1 MKKRVSTV
9 AAAVSALSLAGFSL
23 SSFAQDAG
31 QDQAEEKVTIKQVM
45 KEAHKDGLLAKV
57 LKDEASPEE
66 KLKLLDLYVS
76 MAEAKPPQGDE
87 KVWKERTSDIVVK
100 VARVVVERE
109 GAATDL
115 KKSTDCA
122 ACHKEFKPPAK

>member
-1 MKKRVSTV
+1 MKKRLSTV
-9 AAAVSALSLAGFSL
+9 AAVFSGLSLAGVSL
-23 SSFAQDAG
+23 SSVAQDAG
-31 QDQAEEKVTIKQVM
+31 QGQAEEKVTIKQVM

-57 LKDEASPEE
+57 LKEEATPEE

-87 KVWKERTSDIVVK
+87 KVWTERTADIVLK

-109 GAATDL
+109 GAAADL